1 MSRTR
6 LPGAPPS
13 RPRPRTKQAFVYETL
28 REEIMQCD
36 SPPEARLVIDDLARR
51 LGVSTIPV
59 REALQILQTEGLIVN
74 VPHVGAT
81 VAPITRESIVD
92 VFSVLEG
99 LETVAFR
106 LVAERGAAGEL
117 GVIEMLIGEMDDALA
132 ADRHEDW
139 ALLNLQFH
147 ATVAAMPGLPM
158 LREGTAHVLDNWRRV
173 RRFFFSGVLMRRA
186 EQAQAEHRA
195 MFAHTRDRQF
205 DQLEAVVAQ
214 HNRGAL
220 ASYLAYLDEGGT
232 EETPSAAARRRA

>member
-1 MSRTR
+1 
-6 LPGAPPS
+6 
-13 RPRPRTKQAFVYETL
+13 
-28 REEIMQCD
+28 MQCD
-36 SPPEARLVIDDLARR
+36 IAPEARLVIDDLARR

-59 REALQILQTEGLIVN
+59 REALQVLQTEGLIAN

-106 LVAERGAAGEL
+106 LVAERGAPGDL
-117 GVIEMLIGEMDDALA
+117 GLIDMLVGEMDDVLA
-132 ADRHEDW
+132 AERHVDW
-139 ALLNLQFH
+139 ALLNLRFH
-147 ATVAAMPGLPM
+147 AAVAAMPGLAM

-195 MFAHTRDRQF
+195 MFAHTRDRAF
-205 DQLEAVVAQ
+205 EQLEAVVRQ

-220 ASYLAYLDEGGT
+220 ASYLAYLDGRDGVSHRPDRRAGSLA
-232 EETPSAAARRRA
+232 PSASTGR

>member
-6 LPGAPPS
+6 LAGAAPS

-28 REEIMQCD
+28 REEIMQGD
-36 SPPEARLVIDDLARR
+36 VAPETRLVIDELARR

-59 REALQILQTEGLIVN
+59 REALQVLQTEGLIVN

-106 LVAERGAAGEL
+106 LVAERGAAGDL
-117 GVIEMLIGEMDDALA
+117 GIVEMLVGEMDEALA
-132 ADRHEDW
+132 GDRHEEW
-139 ALLNLQFH
+139 ALLNLRFH
-147 ATVAAMPGLPM
+147 ATVAAMPGLSM

-186 EQAQAEHRA
+186 DQAQAEHRA
-195 MFAHTRDRQF
+195 MFAHTRDREF
-205 DQLEAVVAQ
+205 DELEAVVRL

-220 ASYLAYLDEGGT
+220 ASYLAYLDGGGT
-232 EETPSAAARRRA
+232 EEAPHHAARRRA